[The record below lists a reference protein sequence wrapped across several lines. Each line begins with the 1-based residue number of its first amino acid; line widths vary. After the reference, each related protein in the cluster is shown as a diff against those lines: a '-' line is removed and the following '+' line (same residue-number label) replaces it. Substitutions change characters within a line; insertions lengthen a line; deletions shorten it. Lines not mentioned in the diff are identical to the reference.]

1 MKYLPSAQ
9 SIPQDKRAEVND
21 KLLFLV
27 EYDKLEQYGV
37 SKQELFNSYTGDGG
51 LHGLKY
57 ADYDNYYTY
66 SEAKKEI
73 DNGQYLTPPFIAD
86 FLMQCL
92 KPDKEDIVMD
102 LTGGTGVFTNSIPI
116 ECNFYMNELDIKA
129 VKIAKCLYPE
139 ANITHGDIRGYAP
152 EIKADIIVG
161 NPPYNLKW
169 DCFGVDMQSQY
180 YYCLKA
186 HELLNPGGI
195 LALIVPNS
203 FLNDEFTENGKIKE
217 IEEKFSFICQFEL
230 PAAYFAAS
238 GVKNFNTKI
247 MFFYANNKHLEQ
259 IPYKN
264 IKTDITICDEDASYV
279 YDTFLASHIDKKN
292 KIKSKLLYESL
303 HGDLKTE
310 TKEFHEKIKTY
321 LFHIK
326 TNPKTEKLYASCL
339 QYIEDYKD
347 QKQIKGMSYAE
358 WEKTRIRPD
367 NVIKFLKKALCSQND
382 PPERNVINLVKSGN
396 SIHLKARSEKTKTY
410 LENSLQTK
418 FMSINDMVQYDEY
431 PFQDKRFKKYIIKK
445 RRAYENQTK
454 PYDEIN
460 PDIDILA
467 FLEGFSIYDSLN
479 EREIMLNERQLIDTA
494 RILTKPY
501 GIIQWE
507 QGSGKTI
514 SALAQHYYRITHN
527 NIFCSFVV
535 STAISIYN
543 NWDVVLPFY
552 GVDYIIIRT
561 REDIAKIKRG
571 QLVLVTMDML
581 IKLQRYI
588 KKFVKIHSQKL
599 FMLFDESDA
608 ITSMESQRAKA
619 VKNCFR
625 RLKYKTLLTGTLTR
639 NNVNEFFSEYELLY
653 NNSINMLCLCDYIY
667 IREKKQDILNRVQN
681 TEARGLPFPAYKE
694 GYKLFQS
701 CFLPE
706 KITVFGV
713 GQNTQDVYN
722 SAYLDEILR
731 YTVITRTFEEITGKK
746 IYQIHQVMCRQNEPE
761 KALYKIAAEKFYE
774 LEYLFRQNL
783 STRKAAILRLI
794 NQLITLLKI
803 CAAPQTFKE
812 YISETLPDRFGKV
825 IELLDE
831 NQNQRVAVGVRHI
844 DVMKEYEKI
853 VREKFPDRP
862 LFVVSG
868 KSTSLKQRREVISK
882 MELTPNG
889 ILLSTQQSLSCAVNF
904 DCIDICLIPE
914 LFWNNAAMSQYYFRF
929 IRYTSTRFK
938 NVYFITNAYTIES
951 NLLKMVMVKEK
962 LNLYMK
968 NQHLNDSMVEER
980 FGIDFNLLNMLS
992 RKEYDE
998 DGHVT
1003 VRWGEQKVS

>member
-1 MKYLPSAQ
+1 MP
-9 SIPQDKRAEVND
+9 
-21 KLLFLV
+21 V
-27 EYDKLEQYGV
+27 EY
-37 SKQELFNSYTGDGG
+37 
-51 LHGLKY
+51 
-57 ADYDNYYTY
+57 NY
-66 SEAKKEI
+66 
-73 DNGQYLTPPFIAD
+73 
-86 FLMQCL
+86 
-92 KPDKEDIVMD
+92 
-102 LTGGTGVFTNSIPI
+102 
-116 ECNFYMNELDIKA
+116 YMNEIDIKA
-129 VKIAKCLYPE
+129 VKVAKCLYPE
-139 ANITHGDIRGYAP
+139 ADITHGDIREYTP
-152 EIKADIIVG
+152 KTKADIIVG

-169 DCFGVDMQSQY
+169 DCFGKDMQSQY

-203 FLNDEFTENGKIKE
+203 FLNDEFMESGKIKE
-217 IEEKFSFICQFEL
+217 IDEQFSFICQFDL
-230 PAAYFAAS
+230 PATYFAES

-247 MFFYANNKHLEQ
+247 MFFYANSKHLEQ

-264 IKTDITICDEDASYV
+264 IKTNVNICDKGALYI
-279 YDTFLASHIDKKN
+279 YNTFLASHIEK
-292 KIKSKLLYESL
+292 KSKLKAKLFYESL
-303 HGDLKTE
+303 HGDWKIE
-310 TKEFHEKIKTY
+310 TKEFQSKIKTI

-326 TNPKTEKLYASCL
+326 TNPKIEKLYASCL
-339 QYIEDYKD
+339 QYINEYIN
-347 QKQIKGMSYAE
+347 QKQPKGMTYAE
-358 WEKTRIRPD
+358 WEKTKIRPND
-367 NVIKFLKKALCSQND
+367 VMKFLKKALRSQNN
-382 PPERNVINLVKSGN
+382 PPERDVIDLVKSGD
-396 SIHLKARSEKTKTY
+396 SIHLKARSEKTKMY
-410 LENSLQTK
+410 LDKSLQTK
-418 FMSINDMVQYDEY
+418 FMSVNNMVQYGEY
-431 PFQDKRFKKYIIKK
+431 PFHDNKFKKLINRKK
-445 RRAYENQTK
+445 QVYENQIK
-454 PYDEIN
+454 PYDEIT
-460 PDIDILA
+460 PDTDISA

-514 SALAQHYYRITHN
+514 SALAQHFYRIKYN

-552 GVDYIIIRT
+552 SVDYIIIRKY
-561 REDIAKIKRG
+561 EDIAKIKRG
-571 QLVLVTMDML
+571 QLVLITLDML
-581 IKLQRYI
+581 IKLQRYV
-588 KKFVKIHSQKL
+588 KKFVKMRSRKL
-599 FMLFDESDA
+599 FLLFDESDG
-608 ITSMESQRAKA
+608 ITSMDSQRTKA

-625 RLKYKTLLTGTLTR
+625 KLKFKTLLTGTLTR
-639 NNVNEFFSEYELLY
+639 NNINEFFSEYELLY

-667 IREKKQDILNRVQN
+667 LRDKKQDILNRVSN
-681 TEARGLPFPAYKE
+681 LEARGLPFPAYKE

-722 SAYLDEILR
+722 SSCLDNILS

-774 LEYLFRQNL
+774 LEYLFRQNP
-783 STRKAAILRLI
+783 SARKAAMLRLI

-803 CAAPQTFKE
+803 CAAPQTFNE
-812 YISETLPDRFGKV
+812 YMSKAIPDRFAKV
-825 IELLDE
+825 IELLRE
-831 NQNQRVAVGVRHI
+831 NQNQRIAIGVRHI
-844 DVMKEYEKI
+844 DVMKTYEKVI
-853 VREKFPDRP
+853 REHFPDRP

-868 KSTSLKQRREVISK
+868 KSTSLKQRREVVNK
-882 MELTPNG
+882 MEHTSNG

-904 DCIDICLIPE
+904 DCIDTCLIPE

-968 NQHLNDSMVEER
+968 NQHLDDSMVEEK
-980 FGIDFNLLNMLS
+980 FGIDFNLLSMLS

-998 DGHVT
+998 DGNVT